1 MTSGKPFPEVVSFQ
15 GSNMPPV
22 EYFVSSREKDS
33 TVASVLRSR
42 LKLSWAK
49 VTKLIEGRHITIG
62 GQVEANPARRC
73 RAGLRIVVAAGVVDN
88 PVSRD
93 AKRSEKKNSEFGI
106 RNSESKSKSK
116 SKVDRKQK
124 TDQHSTLNTQ
134 HSTLPIDIVYADSSV
149 AVVNKPIGL
158 TTMRHEDE
166 AEEFGKGKRFLP
178 KTLADLLPGL
188 LGEPGRPVIAVH
200 RIDRDTSGLVVF
212 ARTPAAAKH
221 LTDQFRKHTADRRY
235 LAIVRGIPKAGRI
248 ESELVR
254 DRGDGR
260 RGSGTGDD
268 AKRAVTHV
276 KVIEPLGQYAAV
288 ECRLETGRTHQVR
301 IHVGEAGTPLCGE
314 TVYDRPLNGKPY
326 PDGSK
331 AKRPM
336 LHAARLGFVHPET
349 KEPMSWDVPPPAD
362 FAELWVILRELAK
375 R

>member
-1 MTSGKPFPEVVSFQ
+1 
-15 GSNMPPV
+15 MPPV
-22 EYFVSSREKDS
+22 EIFVSRREKDS
-33 TVASVLRSR
+33 TVASVLHGR
-42 LKLSWAK
+42 LGLSWARVK
-49 VTKLIEGRHITIG
+49 KIIEGRHILIG

-73 RAGLRIVVAAGVVDN
+73 RAGLRIVVAAGVVDPKPGAKQEAVK

-93 AKRSEKKNSEFGI
+93 AKRSMKNNSELGI
-106 RNSESKSKSK
+106 RNSESKPKTKLKSEQTK
-116 SKVDRKQK
+116 K
-124 TDQHSTLNTQ
+124 TDHHSSLNTQ

-235 LAIVRGIPKAGRI
+235 LALVRGTPKGGRI

-260 RGSGTGDD
+260 RGSGIGED
-268 AKRAVTHV
+268 AKRAVTHI
-276 KVIEPLGQYAAV
+276 KVIEPLGQFAAV

-301 IHVGEAGTPLCGE
+301 IHLGEAGTPLCGE
-314 TVYDRPLNGKPY
+314 TIYDRPLNGKPY
-326 PDGSK
+326 SDGSK

-336 LHAARLGFVHPET
+336 LHAARLGFIHPET

-362 FAELWVILRELAK
+362 FAELWVRLRDQSRESS
-375 R
+375 